1 MNIIRKTILVTAIA
15 ASAALSS
22 AAMAQD
28 DRSPA
33 WSFGGKNS
41 PFISPSDVGF
51 PRQSAEPS
59 VSHQKHHV
67 GENSQTREARY

>member
-1 MNIIRKTILVTAIA
+1 MNMIRKTILVTAIA

-22 AAMAQD
+22 AAMAQQD
-28 DRSPA
+28 LPPA

-41 PFISPSDVGF
+41 PWIEPSDTGF
-51 PRQSAEPS
+51 PRQSASPS

-67 GENSQTREARY
+67 REISRGDVAHY

>member
-1 MNIIRKTILVTAIA
+1 MNMIRKTILVTAIA

-22 AAMAQD
+22 AAMAQQD
-28 DRSPA
+28 LPPA

-41 PFISPSDVGF
+41 PWIEPSDVGF
-51 PRQSAEPS
+51 PRLSAEPS

-67 GENSQTREARY
+67 RENSQTREARY